1 MHFSS
6 MSTYVYV
13 GLARGSEHNEH
24 RVTAEGFRIS
34 SIGKLLQAQNIL
46 NLLPHAS
53 KYFSVSVIV

>member
-24 RVTAEGFRIS
+24 RVTAEDFRIS
-34 SIGKLLQAQNIL
+34 SIGDLLQA
-46 NLLPHAS
+46 
-53 KYFSVSVIV
+53 